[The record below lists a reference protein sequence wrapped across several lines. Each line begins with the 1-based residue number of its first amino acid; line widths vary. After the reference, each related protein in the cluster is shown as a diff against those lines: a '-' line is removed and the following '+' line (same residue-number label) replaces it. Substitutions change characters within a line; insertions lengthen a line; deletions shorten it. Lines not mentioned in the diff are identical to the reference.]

1 MPICSAA
8 SVSAAN
14 SAGVFARRALSVA
27 PARGSRPRSAP
38 SRRSL
43 AGWDKGPICYAG
55 ASCYEMRMNTAL
67 GIMNT
72 ALGMVSAV
80 LLMITPAVAASLDGS
95 ARLNCAIQAVM
106 VCHDQSSCVR
116 GTAATVNMPATL
128 KIDLGE
134 RMVTGAATGRTA
146 RITSVGRGEGR
157 LLVQGEETGK
167 RGIAWDVVIAE
178 ASGVMSG
185 AVLSHEGGFLMFGA
199 CSPG

>member
-1 MPICSAA
+1 MPICSAE

-14 SAGVFARRALSVA
+14 SARRPLEAL
-27 PARGSRPRSAP
+27 P
-38 SRRSL
+38 SCRVG

-55 ASCYEMRMNTAL
+55 ASCYEMR
-67 GIMNT
+67 MNT